1 LSFRYIS
8 FLTDFGAQDEFV
20 GVCHGVIHR
29 IAGEVTV
36 IDVTHGIPPQ
46 DVAQGAAA
54 LARALPYLPVAVH
67 LAVVDPGVGGDRRP
81 VAVRTHSG
89 SILVGPDNGLLVA
102 AAEHEGIEA
111 VRVLTNGRLHLE
123 PVSNTFH
130 ARDLFSPVAA
140 HLAAGVPFDDLG
152 AEVPPQELVR
162 LTLPAPR
169 LEGDALVGQVTG
181 VDRFG
186 NLASNIVRPQL
197 DGLGLAAGDAV
208 AAVVGGASHAGRF
221 GETYAD
227 VGDGELVVLED
238 SSGAIALAVRNGSAA
253 RLTGASAG
261 DELRISRR

>member
-8 FLTDFGAQDEFV
+8 FLTDFGLQDEFV
-20 GVCHGVIHR
+20 GICHGVIHR

-67 LAVVDPGVGGDRRP
+67 LVVVDPGVGGDRRP
-81 VAVRTHSG
+81 VAVRTRSG

-111 VRVLTNGRLHLE
+111 VRVLTNERLHLE

-152 AEVPPQELVR
+152 AELPQEELVR
-162 LTLPAPR
+162 LLLPAAR
-169 LEGDALVGQVTG
+169 L
-181 VDRFG
+181 DRFG
-186 NLASNIVRPQL
+186 NLASNIVRPLL
-197 DGLGLAAGDAV
+197 DGLGLAAGDTV
-208 AAVVGGASHAGRF
+208 VVVVGGAAHEGRL

-227 VGDGELVVLED
+227 AGDGELVVLED

-253 RLTGASAG
+253 ALTGAAAG